1 MYPLE
6 LQFMTAHMNG
16 VAATSV
22 APKDSKKDSK
32 MSTLWQTSK
41 IGKMNLKHRLALA
54 PMTRS
59 RAKVDGSPSDLAAE
73 YYAQRASLGLLIT
86 EGTQPSDDGQ
96 GYTTTPGIYTDAQV
110 AGWKK
115 VTDAVHKAGGH
126 LYVQLMH
133 VGRISHPDNTP
144 HHRQPVAP
152 SAISADAPMFTPTGM
167 QKTVLPRALT
177 TAEVKQTVKDFAYA
191 AKRAVEAGADGVEIH
206 GANGYLVQQFLAP
219 NANTRTDEYGGSIE
233 NRARFAIEVAKAVAA
248 EIGADRTGIRLS
260 PLGNSGGLDEGPDAP
275 ALYHYLVTELNKLNL
290 AYLHILHTGNEELVQ
305 DIRKAWKH
313 PLLINRPSATAENL
327 DHDVKSGLADLVPVG
342 KMALANPDLVTR
354 LQKKAP
360 LNEANPATFF
370 SPGAAGYID
379 YPTLAA

>member
-1 MYPLE
+1 M
-6 LQFMTAHMNG
+6 
-16 VAATSV
+16 
-22 APKDSKKDSK
+22 SK
-32 MSTLWQTSK
+32 LWNPVK
-41 IGKMNLKHRLALA
+41 IGKLELKHRLGLA

-59 RAKVDGSPSDLAAE
+59 RAKADGTPSDLASQ

-96 GYTTTPGIYTDAQV
+96 GYTTTPGIYTDAHV

-115 VTDAVHKAGGH
+115 ITDAVHKAGGH
-126 LYVQLMH
+126 LYIQLMH

-167 QKTVLPRALT
+167 QKTVTPRALT

-233 NRARFAIEVAKAVAA
+233 NRTRFAIEVAKAVAA

-260 PLGNSGGLDEGPDAP
+260 PLGNSGGLDEGPEAP

-305 DIRKAWKH
+305 DLRKAWKH
-313 PLLINRPSATAENL
+313 PLLVNRPNATPENL
-327 DHDVKSGLADLVPVG
+327 DQDVKSGLADLVPVG
-342 KMALANPDLVTR
+342 KMALANPDLVAR
-354 LQKKAP
+354 LQKKAA
-360 LNEANPATFF
+360 LNEPNPATFF

-379 YPTLAA
+379 YPALAA

>member
-1 MYPLE
+1 
-6 LQFMTAHMNG
+6 MN
-16 VAATSV
+16 
-22 APKDSKKDSK
+22 
-32 MSTLWQTSK
+32 TLWNPVK
-41 IGKMNLKHRLALA
+41 IGKLDLNHRLGLA

-59 RAKVDGSPSDLAAE
+59 RAKADGTPGDLAAE

-96 GYTTTPGIYTDAQV
+96 GYTTTPGIYTDAHV

-115 VTDAVHKAGGH
+115 ITDAVHKAGGH
-126 LYVQLMH
+126 LYVQIMH
-133 VGRISHPDNTP
+133 AGRISHPDNTP

-152 SAISADAPMFTPTGM
+152 SAISADSPMYTPTGM
-167 QKTVLPRALT
+167 QNTPEPRALT
-177 TAEVKQTVKDFAYA
+177 NAEVKQTVKDFAYA
-191 AKRAVEAGADGVEIH
+191 ARRAIEAGADGVEIH
-206 GANGYLVQQFLAP
+206 GANGYLIQQFIAP

-260 PLGNSGGLDEGPDAP
+260 PGGNSGGLAEGQEAP

-290 AYLHILHTGNEELVQ
+290 AYLHILHTGDENLLQ

-313 PLLINRPSATAENL
+313 PLLVNRPNATPGNL
-327 DHDVKSGLADLVPVG
+327 DKDVKSGLADLVPVG
-342 KMALANPDLVTR
+342 KMALANPDLVER
-354 LQKKAP
+354 LKTKAP
-360 LNEANPATFF
+360 LNDPVPATFF

-379 YPTLAA
+379 YPALTA